1 MTPDETESP
10 SGQQPC
16 YFFLSHAH
24 PATVDRT
31 VELDYYERTVF
42 EDLARVVG
50 ELPRERPHW
59 RTGMFRPCG
68 DPSTRSAAR
77 VERALATVAVF
88 VALRSECYDTD
99 GVAAAERAAFLRQP
113 ATLHSRLPGQRL
125 LPVLWEVPPGSAG
138 AATVAAIPDVPQY
151 AETGLIALSRR
162 RGERDAYERVLA
174 YLGDS
179 IIELAEGRA
188 GAPPPTPWPPR
199 PPQARP
205 AFVIATLAVPPGADP
220 AGDAAPAA
228 RQDDSGRLRQMARQV
243 AATVDRTRFAVQ
255 LVEVGAGYEQLGRR
269 PAVLLVAERAWADPT
284 IGVNVRRLLAAL
296 PAWVQP
302 LIVPAG
308 DEPLRAPE
316 DDGWVGR
323 PARAAVRH
331 RVPRPRIMAAVD
343 DPLTIIAVAIG
354 RAVRH
359 FDDEHL
365 VERRYPPRPR
375 SNSHP
380 EE

>member
-24 PATVDRT
+24 PTTVDRA

-50 ELPRERPHW
+50 GLPRERPHW

-68 DPSTRSAAR
+68 DPSARSAAR

-99 GVAAAERAAFLRQP
+99 EVAATERAAFLRQP

-125 LPVLWEVPPGSAG
+125 LPVLWEVPPGGAG
-138 AATVAAIPDVPQY
+138 EDTVAAIPGVPQY

-179 IIELAEGRA
+179 IIELAEGRGDA
-188 GAPPPTPWPPR
+188 QPVPWPPR
-199 PPQARP
+199 PAQTRP
-205 AFVIATLAVPPGADP
+205 EFVIATLAVPPDLDP
-220 AGDAAPAA
+220 SGDAQPAA
-228 RQDDSGRLRQMARQV
+228 RQDGPDRLREIATRV
-243 AATVDRTRFAVQ
+243 AATVDRARFDVQ
-255 LVEVGAGYEQLGRR
+255 LVEVSAGYEQLGRR
-269 PAVLLVAERAWADPT
+269 PAVLLVEERVWVDPAT
-284 IGVNVRRLLAAL
+284 GVSVRRLLGAL

-316 DDGWVGR
+316 DDAWAGR
-323 PARAAVRH
+323 PARAAVGH
-331 RVPRPRIMAAVD
+331 RASRPRIMAAAD
-343 DPLTIIAVAIG
+343 DPLTIIAVTIG

>member
-1 MTPDETESP
+1 MTPDETQSP
-10 SGQQPC
+10 TGQQPC

-24 PATVDRT
+24 PSTVDRT

-42 EDLARVVG
+42 EDLARVVD

-59 RTGMFRPCG
+59 RTGMYRPCG

-77 VERALATVAVF
+77 IERALATVAVF
-88 VALRSECYDTD
+88 VALRSESYDTD
-99 GVAAAERAAFLRQP
+99 EVAAAERSAFLRQP
-113 ATLHSRLPGQRL
+113 ATLHARLPGQRL
-125 LPVLWEVPPGSAG
+125 LPVLWEVTPGTAG
-138 AATVAAIPDVPQY
+138 QTTVAPIPDVPQY

-179 IIELAEGRA
+179 IVELAEGRRA
-188 GAPPPTPWPPR
+188 TPHTHWPPPR
-199 PPQARP
+199 PREARP
-205 AFVIATLAVPPGADP
+205 AFVIAMLAASPAADP
-220 AGDAAPAA
+220 ADGGDPAT
-228 RQDDSGRLRQMARQV
+228 RPEHPDRLRQV
-243 AATVDRTRFAVQ
+243 AAQVAGGVNRTRFDVQ
-255 LVEVGAGYEQLGRR
+255 LVEASAGYDQLGRR
-269 PAVLLVAERAWADPT
+269 PAVLLVEERAWIDPASGAD
-284 IGVNVRRLLAAL
+284 VRRLLDGL

-308 DEPLRAPE
+308 DEPLRIPE
-316 DDGWVGR
+316 DDGWGGR
-323 PARAAVRH
+323 QARAAARH
-331 RVPRPRIMAAVD
+331 RAPRPRIMSAVD
-343 DPLTIIAVAIG
+343 DPFTIIAAAIG

>member
-1 MTPDETESP
+1 MTPDETQSP
-10 SGQQPC
+10 TGQPPC

-24 PATVDRT
+24 PPTVDRT
-31 VELDYYERTVF
+31 AELDYYERAVF

-68 DPSTRSAAR
+68 DPSTRSAAGI
-77 VERALATVAVF
+77 ERALATVAVF
-88 VALRSECYDTD
+88 VALRSESYDTD
-99 GVAAAERAAFLRQP
+99 EVAAAERSVFLRQP

-125 LPVLWEVPPGSAG
+125 LPVLWEVTPG
-138 AATVAAIPDVPQY
+138 AAGRAAVTPIPDVPQY

-179 IIELAEGRA
+179 IVELAEGR
-188 GAPPPTPWPPR
+188 GGPPGTHWPPPR
-199 PPQARP
+199 PREARP
-205 AFVIATLAVPPGADP
+205 AFVVATLA
-220 AGDAAPAA
+220 APAVP
-228 RQDDSGRLRQMARQV
+228 DPVDSVQAAASSEHPDRLRAVAAQV
-243 AATVDRTRFAVQ
+243 AGGVNRARFDVQ
-255 LVEVGAGYEQLGRR
+255 LVELSAGYDQLGRR
-269 PAVLLVAERAWADPT
+269 PAVLLVEERAWVDAETGADL
-284 IGVNVRRLLAAL
+284 RHLLDGL

-308 DEPLRAPE
+308 DEPVRAPE
-316 DDGWVGR
+316 EGGR
-323 PARAAVRH
+323 GIRQARPVA
-331 RVPRPRIMAAVD
+331 RPRIMAAAD
-343 DPLTIIAVAIG
+343 DPLTVIAAAIG